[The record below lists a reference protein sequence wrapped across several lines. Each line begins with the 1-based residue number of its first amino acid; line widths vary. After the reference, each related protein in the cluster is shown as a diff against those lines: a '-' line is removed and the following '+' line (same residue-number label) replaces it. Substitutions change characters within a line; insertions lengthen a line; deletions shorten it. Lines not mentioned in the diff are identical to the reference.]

1 MSFNISEQYDRLY
14 RYCYYHIHDRIL
26 AQDIVQETFTRYMER
41 YGSLEEKNAIPYLY
55 VIARNLCIDH
65 YRRKNVLAEKNLEI
79 QPYEEERGH
88 AIAAVSEN

>member
-41 YGSLEEKNAIPYLY
+41 YGSLEEKEVVETGN
-55 VIARNLCIDH
+55 RD
-65 YRRKNVLAEKNLEI
+65 
-79 QPYEEERGH
+79 
-88 AIAAVSEN
+88 AIAICGLVVDVVFVIVATCRER